1 MASIM
6 SSLFERVAAAL
17 FGTGDAKVDDAAER
31 QLIDDTIEAIVD
43 TVEPRVRMHSG
54 YRHKLTGGVRR
65 TIAHLRAL
73 AREGLEPILLS
84 RQAWS
89 QDPRINAFFATA
101 DDVPACIG
109 RSQEIR
115 RFFEGHPDCAEAYA
129 LLAMKREERTVL
141 APRFEGDM
149 LKQDVAQTSVSFSGH
164 RLLAPSADQAQTRL
178 EIGRRVMQRLAQA
191 ALARIVAL
199 DQKATDLQQH
209 KAYLGARLRL
219 LNLARDGMEGIVGDP
234 GSIGEQ
240 IRGIERELKE
250 TVEGYIEAKSSLATL
265 EGYVAQIDAVLSHPE
280 EQVQLTHTRLR
291 LNRMG
296 IKVEEGRAEPSEE
309 LALADLTIGD
319 NLHVVIALVRIPRD
333 QLPPKEDLIAQ
344 AERYL

>member
-1 MASIM
+1 
-6 SSLFERVAAAL
+6 VATAL
-17 FGTGDAKVDDAAER
+17 FGAGDAKVDDAADR
-31 QLIDDTIEAIVD
+31 QLIDDAIESIVD

-54 YRHKLTGGVRR
+54 YQRKLAGGVRR
-65 TIAHLRAL
+65 TIAHLRAI
-73 AREGLEPILLS
+73 AREGLEPVVLS

-115 RFFEGHPDCAEAYA
+115 RFFEAHPECAEAYA

-141 APRFEGDM
+141 APRFEGEM
-149 LKQDVAQTSVSFSGH
+149 LKQDVAQTSVNFSDH
-164 RLLAPSADQAQTRL
+164 RLLAPSADQAQTRS
-178 EIGRRVMQRLAQA
+178 EVGRRIMQRLAQA
-191 ALARIVAL
+191 ALARVIAL
-199 DQKATDLQQH
+199 DQKATDMQQH

-219 LNLARDGMEGIVGDP
+219 LNLARDGMEGIVGDRA
-234 GSIGEQ
+234 SISEQ

-250 TVEGYIEAKSSLATL
+250 TVEGFIEAKSSLATL

-296 IKVEEGRAEPSEE
+296 IKVEEGGTEASEE
-309 LALADLTIGD
+309 LALTDVTIGD
-319 NLHVVIALVRIPRD
+319 NLHIVIAMVRIPRD